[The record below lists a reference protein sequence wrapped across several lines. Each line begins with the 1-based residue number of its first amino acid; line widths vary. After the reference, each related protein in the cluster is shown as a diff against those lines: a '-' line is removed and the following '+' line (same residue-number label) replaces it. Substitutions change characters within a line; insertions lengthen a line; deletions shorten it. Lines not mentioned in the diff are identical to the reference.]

1 MALVDYLQLARPG
14 QGRPRL
20 RVLAGAV
27 LISLSPVLVKL
38 AAADGVGPTAIA
50 FWRTGIGALLLF
62 ILARAGGRRL
72 RLPTGAFV
80 FSLLAG
86 IFFFVDLACWH
97 RSIVL
102 AGAGMATILGNTQV
116 FATAVLGRFV
126 FGERLGLRFTLAAV
140 AAFGGVVLLV
150 GVGSRDVRFSP
161 TYLRGVAL
169 GLATALAY
177 AAYIVSLKKGNARA
191 VPPDLVAFMAWTS
204 LFSALFLGPAALFEQ
219 GGFLPDGVQGLA
231 ALCGLG
237 LLIQAAAWLLIT
249 AALPA
254 VPTARAGLVLLLQ
267 PVLATGW
274 GVLLFAERLG
284 PLQVLGAV
292 VTIAAMYAG
301 GLRPVPRRT

>member
-1 MALVDYLQLARPG
+1 MALVDLLQPARPG

-27 LISLSPVLVKL
+27 LISLSPVLVKV

-62 ILARAGGRRL
+62 TLASAGRRRL
-72 RLPTGAFV
+72 RLKPGAFV

-86 IFFFVDLACWH
+86 VFFFVDLACWH

-102 AGAGMATILGNTQV
+102 VGAGMATILGNTQV
-116 FATAVLGRFV
+116 FATAVLGRAI
-126 FGERLGLRFTLAAV
+126 FGEKLGLRFVLAAV
-140 AAFGGVVLLV
+140 AAFVGVVLLV
-150 GVGSRDVRFSP
+150 GVGSRDVRFNP
-161 TYLRGVAL
+161 VYLRGVAL

-177 AAYIVSLKKGNARA
+177 AAYIISLKKGNARPK
-191 VPPDLVAFMAWTS
+191 PPDLIVFMAWTS
-204 LFSALFLGPAALFEQ
+204 AFSAAFLGPAAVFEQ
-219 GGFLPDGVQGLA
+219 GSFLPAGAGGVA
-231 ALCGLG
+231 ALLGLG
-237 LLIQAAAWLLIT
+237 ILIQVAAWLLIT
-249 AALPA
+249 GALPA

-274 GVLLFAERLG
+274 GVLLFEEKLG

-301 GLRPVPRRT
+301 GLRPVPRRS